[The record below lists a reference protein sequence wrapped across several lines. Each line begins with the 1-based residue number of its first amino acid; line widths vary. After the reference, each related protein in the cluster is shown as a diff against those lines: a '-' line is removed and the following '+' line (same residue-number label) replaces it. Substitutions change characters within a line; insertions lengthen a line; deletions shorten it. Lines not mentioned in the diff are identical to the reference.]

1 MSILTS
7 VIYGWTANMK
17 SKTFGNESEW
27 LEGLRSGD
35 EEAFRLL
42 VDRFQDKI
50 FWTCLSIVN
59 DRDDADDLTQEVF
72 IEAFR
77 SIRTFRSESALSTWI
92 YRIAVNKS
100 LNFVRLAGRKAFFQ
114 SVGLL
119 QIPDIP
125 EKPVNFDQDHENMVQ
140 LQQKKIIWKAIK
152 SLPEKQK
159 AAFVLHKI
167 TELSY
172 AEIAETLQISLS
184 SVESLIFRAKRNL
197 QKRLS
202 RELLKD

>member
-1 MSILTS
+1 M
-7 VIYGWTANMK
+7 A
-17 SKTFGNESEW
+17 KTFGSGGIFW
-27 LEGLRSGD
+27 LEALRSGD
-35 EEAFRLL
+35 EEAFSLL

-50 FWTCLSIVN
+50 FRTCLSVVN

-77 SIRTFRSESALSTWI
+77 SIRSFRSESTLSTWL
-92 YRIAVNKS
+92 YRIAINKS
-100 LNFVRLAGRKAFFQ
+100 INFLRSSKRKAFFQ

-125 EKPVNFDQDHENMVQ
+125 EKPVNFDADHDSMV
-140 LQQKKIIWKAIK
+140 LRQQKKLIWQAIR

-159 AAFVLHKI
+159 AAFILHKI

-172 AEIAETLQISLS
+172 AEIAQTLQISLS
-184 SVESLIFRAKRNL
+184 SVESLIFRAKRSL
-197 QKRLS
+197 QKKLS
-202 RELLKD
+202 RELKKE

>member
-1 MSILTS
+1 M
-7 VIYGWTANMK
+7 VA
-17 SKTFGNESEW
+17 KTFDSDDFW
-27 LEGLRSGD
+27 LEALRSGD

-50 FWTCLSIVN
+50 FKTCLSILN

-77 SIRTFRSESALSTWI
+77 SIRSFKSQSTLSTWL

-100 LNFVRLAGRKAFFQ
+100 FNFIRSAKRKAFLQ
-114 SVGLL
+114 TVGLL

-125 EKPVNFDQDHENMVQ
+125 EKPVNFDAEDESEV
-140 LQQKKIIWKAIK
+140 LKQQKKLIWQAIR

-167 TELSY
+167 TGLSY
-172 AEIAETLQISLS
+172 AEIAQTLRITLPA
-184 SVESLIFRAKRNL
+184 VESLIFRAKRNL

-202 RELLKD
+202 RELKRE

>member
-1 MSILTS
+1 M
-7 VIYGWTANMK
+7 VA
-17 SKTFGNESEW
+17 KTFDSDDFW
-27 LEGLRSGD
+27 LEALRSGD

-50 FWTCLSIVN
+50 FKTCLSILN

-77 SIRTFRSESALSTWI
+77 SIRSFKSQSTLSTWL

-100 LNFVRLAGRKAFFQ
+100 LNFIRSAKRKVFLQ
-114 SVGLL
+114 TVGLL
-119 QIPDIP
+119 QMPDIP
-125 EKPVNFDQDHENMVQ
+125 EKPVNFDAEDESEV
-140 LQQKKIIWKAIK
+140 LKQQKKLIWQAIR

-167 TELSY
+167 TGLSY
-172 AEIAETLQISLS
+172 AEIAETLRITLPA
-184 SVESLIFRAKRNL
+184 VESLIFRAKRNL

-202 RELLKD
+202 RELKRE

>member
-1 MSILTS
+1 MM
-7 VIYGWTANMK
+7 A
-17 SKTFGNESEW
+17 KTFDSDDLW
-27 LEGLRSGD
+27 LEALNSGD
-35 EEAFRLL
+35 DEAFRLL

-50 FWTCLSIVN
+50 FRTCLSIVN

-77 SIRTFRSESALSTWI
+77 SIRSFKSQSTLSTWL

-100 LNFVRLAGRKAFFQ
+100 LNFLRSAKRKAFLQ
-114 SVGLL
+114 TLGLL
-119 QIPDIP
+119 HIPDIP
-125 EKPVNFDQDHENMVQ
+125 EEPVNFDAEHESLV
-140 LQQKKIIWKAIK
+140 LKHQKKLIWQAIR

-159 AAFVLHKI
+159 AAFILHKI
-167 TELSY
+167 TGLSY
-172 AEIAETLQISLS
+172 AEIAQTLQISLP

-202 RELLKD
+202 RGLKEVAQISRIAF

>member
-1 MSILTS
+1 M
-7 VIYGWTANMK
+7 A
-17 SKTFGNESEW
+17 KTFGSGGIFW
-27 LEGLRSGD
+27 LEALRSGD
-35 EEAFRLL
+35 EEAFSLL

-50 FWTCLSIVN
+50 FRTCLSVVN

-77 SIRTFRSESALSTWI
+77 SIRSFRSESTLSTWL
-92 YRIAVNKS
+92 YRIAINKS
-100 LNFVRLAGRKAFFQ
+100 INFLRSSKRKAFFQ

-125 EKPVNFDQDHENMVQ
+125 EKPVNFDADHDSMV
-140 LQQKKIIWKAIK
+140 LKQQKKLIWQAIR

-159 AAFVLHKI
+159 AAFILHKI

-172 AEIAETLQISLS
+172 AEIAQTLQISLS
-184 SVESLIFRAKRNL
+184 SVESLIFRAKRSL
-197 QKRLS
+197 QKKLS
-202 RELLKD
+202 RELKRE

>member
-1 MSILTS
+1 M
-7 VIYGWTANMK
+7 A
-17 SKTFGNESEW
+17 KTFGNGGIFW
-27 LEGLRSGD
+27 LEALRSGD
-35 EEAFRLL
+35 EEAFSLL

-50 FWTCLSIVN
+50 FRTCLSVVN

-77 SIRTFRSESALSTWI
+77 SIRSFRSESTLSTWL
-92 YRIAVNKS
+92 YRIAINKS
-100 LNFVRLAGRKAFFQ
+100 INFLRSSKRKAFFQ

-125 EKPVNFDQDHENMVQ
+125 EKPVNFDADHDSMV
-140 LQQKKIIWKAIK
+140 LRQQKKLIWQTIR

-159 AAFVLHKI
+159 AAFILHKI

-172 AEIAETLQISLS
+172 AEIAQTLQISLP